1 MSNTPSRRGRAPRT
15 DAEWAREMQRR
26 ISSLE
31 SATSVR
37 IGPWVLSVG
46 DDGGL
51 IATSEGRKVVLSDLP
66 DTSAP

>member
-1 MSNTPSRRGRAPRT
+1 MPARRGRAPRT

-26 ISSLE
+26 IASLE

-46 DDGGL
+46 EDGQL
-51 IATSEGRKVVLSDLP
+51 IATTAGKKVVLTELP
-66 DTSAP
+66 DTPTP